1 MTSTTR
7 MTPTPQESPAAAVQG
22 VGMGNVPVIN
32 ACTSAVRAKTA
43 HRGSVQETTA
53 TPSPA
58 VAMTV
63 VTTATALDPTALHL
77 GARGPAVTVRV
88 SVSDLTVSR
97 SDV

>member
-1 MTSTTR
+1 MTR
-7 MTPTPQESPAAAVQG
+7 KTPTPQESPAAAVQA

-43 HRGSVQETTA
+43 HQGSVQGTTA

-58 VAMTV
+58 VGMIV
-63 VTTATALDPTALHL
+63 VTTATALDPTALHP
-77 GARGPAVTVRV
+77 GAQGPAVTARV
-88 SVSDLTVSR
+88 SVSGLTVFR